1 MADLTVAVVVAR
13 ENAAI
18 AALSG
23 WSVPPLPVS
32 LMPDNTRQTAHKVA
46 HCMAVRSDVENEPTS
61 GRRQNRATGAR
72 VRSRLVIEWLW
83 RVRTDA
89 YASDIAAAYDGE
101 AALIKALLGVSLVD
115 LHLSL
120 VSASREVAADRTRV
134 LGVIEIDA
142 IHSIALA

>member
-1 MADLTVAVVVAR
+1 
-13 ENAAI
+13 
-18 AALSG
+18 
-23 WSVPPLPVS
+23 
-32 LMPDNTRQTAHKVA
+32 
-46 HCMAVRSDVENEPTS
+46 MAVRSDVENEPTS
-61 GRRQNRATGAR
+61 GRRQNVATGAR